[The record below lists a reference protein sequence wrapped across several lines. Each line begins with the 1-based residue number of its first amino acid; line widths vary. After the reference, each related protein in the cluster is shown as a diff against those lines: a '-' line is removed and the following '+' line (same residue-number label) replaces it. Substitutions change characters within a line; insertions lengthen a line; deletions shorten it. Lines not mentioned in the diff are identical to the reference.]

1 MDYDWDEYDDWPE
14 CEKKSII
21 ERFCDWL
28 DAVRWWWREYW
39 PAVAAGTLCGWLLE
53 LLFYILLY
61 KS

>member
-1 MDYDWDEYDDWPE
+1 MLIGLNVK
-14 CEKKSII
+14 KKSII

-53 LLFYILLY
+53 LLFLILLY